1 MSVEAGLPALALIF
15 LLGTLYGLEPGHP
28 ARVRA

>member
-1 MSVEAGLPALALIF
+1 MSVEAALPALALIF
-15 LLGTLYGLEPGHP
+15 LLGMRHGLEPGHP